1 MEKFEQFKPD
11 EETIESWLDG
21 FEARLLC
28 HNIQSCEKK
37 RNWCQ
42 ALVGE
47 AGRSIIRKLPRT
59 ATWDEVQKELCDV
72 LGETDPK
79 ERAIEGLLKY
89 KPKDLGL
96 GEIAAD
102 IIAKAARATEDVD
115 MQARLGLK
123 AFLKVVPESIGREMR
138 HKHFQSVQEALLE
151 AKFLQKVQD
160 SEDLEEGK
168 VLTVGKEEEKPKE
181 NRVDL
186 EHVVGECLK
195 QLQAQA
201 NLTGKNERPG
211 NAVRGKFRCWCC
223 GEEGHM
229 LMQCPTVKRNRAA
242 QNEATRPKKSKNKMA
257 PDGARGYQRV
267 PDGARGCQMV
277 PEGARGC
284 QRVPEGDRGCQR
296 GQIGTFVA
304 PVSDKASQLIVVKVT
319 IAGVE
324 VAALVD
330 TGARTSC
337 CRWGWYQKWT
347 SNLGSLRQSSTM
359 VVGVGNVPIEV
370 KGLSKPLTLQWDNVE
385 GQCQLMVLT
394 TLTDVDVILGMDVL
408 SQFGVKIDSR
418 EKTAS
423 PAREHCTLLILE
435 ENIKIPAGK
444 SRVFLV
450 NNTLSGLNLFEPG
463 ANLPEGLLGVP
474 ALGKGSRLAIQLDNL
489 SERDIML
496 NPKWDIGQ
504 LYSVQLTNPPKAGHL
519 PEVPGTLDESQREA
533 LNKLLREYKDV
544 FSKEGDPISG
554 TSLVEHEIYTEG
566 PPVRLPFCR
575 QNPLV
580 RAQEQSQVKEMVR
593 DGVIRFSISP
603 WASPVVMVK
612 KKGGSMRFCVDFRKV
627 NDATIKDAHPLP
639 RIDDTLES
647 LHRAKFFST
656 LDLKSGYW
664 QVPIREQDKEKD
676 RFPYL

>member
-47 AGRSIIRKLPRT
+47 AGRSIIRKLPRI
-59 ATWDEVQKELCDV
+59 ATWDEIQKELCDI

-79 ERAIEGLLKY
+79 ERAIEGLLQY
-89 KPKDLGL
+89 KPRGKGL
-96 GEIAAD
+96 GRIAAD
-102 IIAKAARATEDVD
+102 IIAKAARATEGVD

-123 AFLKVVPESIGREMR
+123 AFLKVAPESIGHELR
-138 HKHFQSVQEALLE
+138 HKHFQSVREALLE
-151 AKFLQKVQD
+151 ARFLQKVQN

-168 VLTVGKEEEKPKE
+168 VLTAVREEEKPKE

-186 EHVVGECLK
+186 EHVVEECLK

-201 NLTGKNERPG
+201 NLGSKNERPG
-211 NAVRGKFRCWCC
+211 NAVRGKSRCWCC

-229 LMQCPTVKRNRAA
+229 MMQCPTVKRNGAA
-242 QNEATRPKKSKNKMA
+242 QNEATQPKKSKNKMV
-257 PDGARGYQRV
+257 PDGARGCQTCQRV
-267 PDGARGCQMV
+267 PDGARGCQRGTD
-277 PEGARGC
+277 GARGC
-284 QRVPEGDRGCQR
+284 QR
-296 GQIGTFVA
+296 GQSGTFVA

-330 TGARTSC
+330 TGATTSC
-337 CRWGWYQKWT
+337 CRWGWYQKWK
-347 SNLGSLRQSSTM
+347 SHLGSLKQSSTM

-408 SQFGVKIDSR
+408 SQFGVKINSK

-423 PAREHCTLLILE
+423 PAREHCTSLILE

-450 NNTLSGLNLFEPG
+450 NNTLPGLTLFEPG

-504 LYSVQLTNPPKAGHL
+504 LYSVQLTNPPKAPHL

-544 FSKEGDPISG
+544 FSKEGDPIS
-554 TSLVEHEIYTEG
+554 
-566 PPVRLPFCR
+566 
-575 QNPLV
+575 
-580 RAQEQSQVKEMVR
+580 
-593 DGVIRFSISP
+593 
-603 WASPVVMVK
+603 
-612 KKGGSMRFCVDFRKV
+612 
-627 NDATIKDAHPLP
+627 
-639 RIDDTLES
+639 
-647 LHRAKFFST
+647 ST
-656 LDLKSGYW
+656 
-664 QVPIREQDKEKD
+664 
-676 RFPYL
+676 